1 MTQHLIIIQAG
12 KSRSH
17 MLSHA
22 AFAGSSVWVGHS
34 SNKVRSVL
42 RDTIQMRLDR
52 EKKESP
58 SFCAQLT

>member
-1 MTQHLIIIQAG
+1 
-12 KSRSH
+12 

-42 RDTIQMRLDR
+42 RDTPQMRLDR

-58 SFCAQLT
+58 PFCAQLT